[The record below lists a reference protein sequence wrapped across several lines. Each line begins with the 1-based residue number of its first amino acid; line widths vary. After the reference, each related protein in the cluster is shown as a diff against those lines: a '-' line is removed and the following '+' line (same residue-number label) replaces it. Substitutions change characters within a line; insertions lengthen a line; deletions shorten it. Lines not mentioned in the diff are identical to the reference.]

1 MKRAASSMLLFAL
14 SVGACNSE
22 EGPVLTVPSDP
33 QAVVLSVRNEGGFA
47 PPEFLLSR
55 VPRLTL
61 VADGTL
67 ISEGPQIMLFPGP
80 FLPNLQTSRIDEET
94 LQGVLEYVE
103 GIGFPDI
110 DLERNDEAALFVADA
125 PDDVVTYF
133 DEGGEH
139 VFSVY
144 GLTIYEQFTDARVV
158 QLRDLVRLLENAS
171 FATTPTGD
179 YRGEVVQVIAGVSEF
194 PPEPAVANERPW
206 PLPVSFDELDDVF
219 GGWRCRTFAGV
230 EAEALLSVFTSA
242 NQATTWDLDG
252 VQYRLIGR
260 PLLPGETGC
269 AALNGSG

>member
-14 SVGACNSE
+14 AVGACNSE

-33 QAVVLSVRNEGGFA
+33 QAVVLSVQSVGGFA

-55 VPRLTL
+55 VPRFTL
-61 VADGTL
+61 LADGTL

-80 FLPNLQTSRIDEET
+80 FLPSLQTSRIDEET

-110 DLERNDEAALFVADA
+110 DLERNDEAALFIADA

-206 PLPVSFDELDDVF
+206 PLPVSFDELDEVF
-219 GGWRCRTFAGV
+219 GGWRCRTFAGA
-230 EAEALLSVFTSA
+230 EAEALLSIFTSA

-269 AALNGSG
+269 ATLNGSG